1 MKANGT
7 VLMLV
12 SALIFSTTAVF
23 TRIVA
28 LEGMHPFWIVEIR
41 TATAAALFAALV
53 LMSRG
58 SRAGAK
64 TFFTGNDR
72 PALKYA
78 LIAAFCFFI
87 NLICYSFALKFATAS
102 AVSVLINMSPVF
114 AAIFSFAVGA
124 DVISRNR
131 ILGAILSSAGAA
143 IVVFQP
149 GSTSGN
155 IAGYA
160 FAIGSAI
167 VWSLFV
173 VYSSKAMRSC
183 DRNVLNL
190 VTMAFC
196 AIACIPLALASP
208 WQASAKGLAYV
219 AVLGILNT
227 GIVYVIYQK
236 GLKETGPV
244 TASILTTISPVF
256 TVALDFMMLGIVP
269 SPLFIAGTAMVLAG
283 ILLCK
288 QCRS

>member
-7 VLMLV
+7 LLMLI

-28 LEGMHPFWIVEIR
+28 LDGIHPFWIVEIR
-41 TATAAALFAALV
+41 TAIATAFFAILILSSAD
-53 LMSRG
+53 SRKG
-58 SRAGAK
+58 SV
-64 TFFTGNDR
+64 TFFTGKDK

-114 AAIFSFAVGA
+114 AVLFSFVVGA
-124 DVISRNR
+124 DLINRSRIFGAVI
-131 ILGAILSSAGAA
+131 SSAGAA

-149 GSTSGN
+149 GNTSGN
-155 IAGYA
+155 IEGYIS
-160 FAIGSAI
+160 AIGSAI

-173 VYSSKAMRSC
+173 VYSAKAMRSC
-183 DRNVLNL
+183 DRNVLNF

-196 AIACIPLALASP
+196 AIACIPLALLSP
-208 WQASAKGLAYV
+208 WQASFKGIAYV

-244 TASILTTISPVF
+244 AASILTTVSPIF
-256 TVALDFMMLGIVP
+256 TVALDFVMLGIVP
-269 SPLFIAGTAMVLAG
+269 SPLFVAGAGMVIMG

-288 QCRS
+288 RCRS